1 MTSDPVNHPAHY
13 TAGAVECIDA
23 IEAAMTF
30 EEFVGFLRGQMIKY
44 VWRLGRKGD
53 GLEDVEKALWYG
65 RRLADKLDEMKA
77 VAEEDDAFIASLSD
91 AKPASRWLDL
101 SDMAASAQRAE
112 ASGEYRAI
120 SEMLEAAREG
130 RDREAIAAKEA
141 ELRKLS
147 HLEDTDGNV
156 VLMYTDHV
164 NWDEAPPWANFL
176 AYDDRA
182 PEDGERNY
190 RAYWFETRPEWL
202 PARGYWRSGGQG
214 GKLQYAEPYSG
225 QGGDPRLFVRASG

>member
-1 MTSDPVNHPAHY
+1 MDEHDPVNHPAHY
-13 TAGAVECIDA
+13 TQGGIECIDA
-23 IEAAMTF
+23 IEAAMTAD
-30 EEFVGFLRGQMIKY
+30 EFVGFLRGQMIKY

-77 VAEEDDAFIASLSD
+77 AVEEDDAFIASLAEATPAHRTAD
-91 AKPASRWLDL
+91 ADPETWLTL
-101 SDMAASAQRAE
+101 GDMVASAQRAE
-112 ASGEYRAI
+112 A
-120 SEMLEAAREG
+120 

-156 VLMYTDHV
+156 ILMYADHV
-164 NWDEAPPWANFL
+164 NWDEAPEWANFL
-176 AYDDRA
+176 AYDHCA
-182 PEDGERNY
+182 PEDGEPNY

-225 QGGDPRLFVRASG
+225 HWGDPRLFVRAPG